1 MPESTPPARQNRATR
16 RAAKARLRRTEA
28 QRTASLAP
36 AATDRVAAIDQ
47 DLRQALGP
55 AAVEHLPTGAIRPN
69 PRNARRHS
77 RKQIEQLADSLRA
90 FGFLC
95 PVIIDEAEQLL
106 AGHGR
111 LVAAKALGL
120 ATVPCLRVQ
129 HLTPE
134 AKRAFALADNR
145 LAELSDWDEDLLKVE
160 LEELAALEADLTF
173 SLEVT
178 GFDTVDLDR
187 LLGPEPSPTGQE
199 TADGLS
205 TDPDD
210 VLPPLARQAVSRS
223 GDLWQMGS
231 HRALCGDAL
240 DRESYERLLQGERVT
255 QVFTDPPYNVP
266 VGKHV
271 TASASFRE
279 FGMASGEM
287 SEEAFTTFLATVLG
301 HTREHLVDGAILHVC
316 MDWRHQTELLAAARR
331 VDLVQKNLCVWVK
344 PVAGMGSFYRS
355 QHELVFVLKAGAAP
369 HINTFGLGGRGRSR
383 SNTWRYPSVQGP
395 RRGVNSPDGGHP
407 TVKPIS
413 LVIDAL
419 RDCSHRG
426 DLILDPFGGSG
437 TTLIAA
443 ARTRRRARLI
453 ELDPLYVDLI
463 VRRWQAVTGGS
474 ATLGGDG
481 RTFDEIAAA
490 RQSDGSQ
497 SDGAP
502 IEALAA
508 PGGAA

>member
-1 MPESTPPARQNRATR
+1 MTRTSARRLGRLPSSTFRRGRSGRIPQCPAPLQKADRATR
-16 RAAKARLRRTEA
+16 R
-28 QRTASLAP
+28 
-36 AATDRVAAIDQ
+36 V
-47 DLRQALGP
+47 
-55 AAVEHLPTGAIRPN
+55 
-69 PRNARRHS
+69 
-77 RKQIEQLADSLRA
+77 RA

-111 LVAAKALGL
+111 LAAAKTLGL

-279 FGMASGEM
+279 FAMASG
-287 SEEAFTTFLATVLG
+287 G
-301 HTREHLVDGAILHVC
+301 
-316 MDWRHQTELLAAARR
+316 
-331 VDLVQKNLCVWVK
+331 
-344 PVAGMGSFYRS
+344 RS
-355 QHELVFVLKAGAAP
+355 QHRGMTCRSLDLLTYCTVAP
-369 HINTFGLGGRGRSR
+369 GLARTAR
-383 SNTWRYPSVQGP
+383 P
-395 RRGVNSPDGGHP
+395 RRS
-407 TVKPIS
+407 
-413 LVIDAL
+413 
-419 RDCSHRG
+419 
-426 DLILDPFGGSG
+426 
-437 TTLIAA
+437 
-443 ARTRRRARLI
+443 TRHSMTAWRSSRPVGRA
-453 ELDPLYVDLI
+453 
-463 VRRWQAVTGGS
+463 
-474 ATLGGDG
+474 
-481 RTFDEIAAA
+481 
-490 RQSDGSQ
+490 
-497 SDGAP
+497 
-502 IEALAA
+502 
-508 PGGAA
+508 